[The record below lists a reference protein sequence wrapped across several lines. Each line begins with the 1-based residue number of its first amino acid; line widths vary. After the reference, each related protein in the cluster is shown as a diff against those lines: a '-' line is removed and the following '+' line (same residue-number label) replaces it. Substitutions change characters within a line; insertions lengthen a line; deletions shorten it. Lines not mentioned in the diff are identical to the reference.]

1 MPQRSSALARA
12 KPVPL
17 RVRLQGV
24 GGDPATKPKGGQF
37 VLQAKALHANLFDG
51 HTLGPVIAELEALT
65 GIETR
70 RIHVDKGYRGHNHAQ
85 KFRVWIIGQVRRI
98 TAPIAARCAAAPPS
112 SLSLATSRP
121 STGWAAIISKA
132 AAATAS
138 MARR

>member
-1 MPQRSSALARA
+1 
-12 KPVPL
+12 
-17 RVRLQGV
+17 
-24 GGDPATKPKGGQF
+24 

-121 STGWAAIISKA
+121 STGWAAITTKVA
-132 AAATAS
+132 TATAS
-138 MARR
+138 TPCSPPPATTSVCSCAGSSGWRPPRTAFSDQ